1 LSFHFLAAVADPA
14 VVVDEERLVLPER
27 LQPAGIGLDPMVGDR
42 VEHGQLQKQN
52 GLGYFRLD

>member
-1 LSFHFLAAVADPA
+1 MADPA

-42 VEHGQLQKQN
+42 VEHGQLKKQN